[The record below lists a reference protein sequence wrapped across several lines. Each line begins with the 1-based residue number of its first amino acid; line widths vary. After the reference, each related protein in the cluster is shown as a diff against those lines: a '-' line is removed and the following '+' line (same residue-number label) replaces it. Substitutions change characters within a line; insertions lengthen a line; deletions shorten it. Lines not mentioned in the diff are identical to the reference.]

1 MNNETCCEVERER
14 QINAQLDR
22 LVNEIDVTETRVDE
36 LSSRLNPILSEPSP
50 PEDSN
55 QKDGESLAP
64 IASMIRTAKEKISY
78 INERLSDLNSRAE
91 V

>member
-1 MNNETCCEVERER
+1 MNETKCCEVKRER

-22 LVNEIDVTETRVDE
+22 LEDEINATENRVDE

-50 PEDSN
+50 TEAGN
-55 QKDGESLAP
+55 QKEGESLAP
-64 IASMIRTAKEKISY
+64 IASMIRTAKARIAY
-78 INERLSDLNSRAE
+78 INERLSDLNLRAE